1 MGRSHRLNPAFV
13 NSASAGAKTTRYG
26 DGNGLYLVVTPTG
39 GAGGKSW
46 VQRIAIGGVQRE
58 LGLGSV
64 RDVPL
69 REARRLALANRR
81 IARSGGDPSGRR
93 EKRVPNFAQA
103 FDAVIRLRRGS
114 WKDPAAMEARWR
126 SSMERY
132 AMDRIGKR
140 RVDAITAADLLAV
153 LGPIWATMDE
163 ARRIRQRIGLVMHWA
178 VAQGFRPDNPSG
190 DVLAAA
196 LPRVDRKATPRLA
209 LPHGEVGAAL
219 AEVRASTTSATIRL
233 AFEAMVLCAIR
244 SGEARH
250 AAWDEVDLE
259 SAVWTIPASRMKA
272 ARPHRVPLSD
282 RASAVFRE
290 AAAFRKGELVFP
302 SRRGGAPI
310 DKRTFARLMT
320 GLDIPAHPHGFRS
333 SFRDWAAEETDAP
346 PAVMEAALAHT
357 VKDRT
362 EAAYAR
368 SDLFGRRR
376 TLMQQWADYLNG
388 SGHEPESARQEAR
401 P

>member
-69 REARRLALANRR
+69 REARRLALENRR

-103 FDAVIRLRRGS
+103 FDSVIRLRRGS

-178 VAQGFRPDNPSG
+178 VAQGFRPDNPSD
-190 DVLAAA
+190 DV
-196 LPRVDRKATPRLA
+196 P
-209 LPHGEVGAAL
+209 
-219 AEVRASTTSATIRL
+219 
-233 AFEAMVLCAIR
+233 
-244 SGEARH
+244 
-250 AAWDEVDLE
+250 
-259 SAVWTIPASRMKA
+259 
-272 ARPHRVPLSD
+272 
-282 RASAVFRE
+282 
-290 AAAFRKGELVFP
+290 
-302 SRRGGAPI
+302 
-310 DKRTFARLMT
+310 
-320 GLDIPAHPHGFRS
+320 
-333 SFRDWAAEETDAP
+333 
-346 PAVMEAALAHT
+346 
-357 VKDRT
+357 
-362 EAAYAR
+362 
-368 SDLFGRRR
+368 GRR
-376 TLMQQWADYLNG
+376 
-388 SGHEPESARQEAR
+388 SAEG
-401 P
+401 